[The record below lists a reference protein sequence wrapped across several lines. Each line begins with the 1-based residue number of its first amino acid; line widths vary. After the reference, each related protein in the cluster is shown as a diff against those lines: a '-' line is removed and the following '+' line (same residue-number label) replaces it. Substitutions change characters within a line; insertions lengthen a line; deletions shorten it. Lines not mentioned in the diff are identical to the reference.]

1 MLFFSGLAPGD
12 ARICAPC
19 PFLLRPRRPLAV
31 STEGRSPFPIPVRPV
46 QQIHIWQS
54 LRLRPGRALSFGVG
68 LRREEKDM
76 ANSIVLFESADHEV
90 QLSVEVA
97 ENTVWLTQAQ
107 LVKLFD
113 KDQSVISRHINN
125 AAKREKSTRKAI
137 CTLCILA
144 GQIAQ

>member
-1 MLFFSGLAPGD
+1 
-12 ARICAPC
+12 
-19 PFLLRPRRPLAV
+19 
-31 STEGRSPFPIPVRPV
+31 
-46 QQIHIWQS
+46 
-54 LRLRPGRALSFGVG
+54 
-68 LRREEKDM
+68 M
-76 ANSIVLFESADHEV
+76 ANSIVLFESADREV

-137 CTLCILA
+137 CKLCILA